1 MANFS
6 SMLPQLLLGEDLEKA
21 LTCLPQYNREEIKT
35 LSASERLLK
44 LTDIYRI
51 FIPTSMTYEIYQK
64 LYTMVSM
71 SLRQKGNIDSI
82 KQMNANYKWA
92 HGGEFHG
99 VVTGASSSTIIGN
112 SGIGKTSAI
121 QYAIGLLGPILETEK
136 PYHKVIPVLMVSCP
150 FDSNYKG
157 LLCQILISIDE
168 ILGTNYYERSEK
180 SHMNAQQVLGM
191 ACQLCH
197 LYVGTLIIDEIQFIV
212 EHRAGKQLYL
222 MILQLINTS
231 CISVLLVGTSEC
243 IYFFRQ
249 APQIARRS
257 VGLEY
262 GPMDFGND
270 FKKLCQTLFNY
281 QYVAKD
287 SALTDSLVY
296 WLYEH
301 SGGISA
307 SLVSLIHDAQEIA
320 IMKGKEILGIETLT
334 EAYNSRLKMLHGY
347 TTGSITKLQTS
358 THKDKVESAFA
369 TFKQT
374 KSIDVDV
381 SIADIVA
388 KAKRDMA
395 DVMTRLREHI
405 TIEVIPC

>member
-1 MANFS
+1 MVDFS
-6 SMLPQLLLGEDLEKA
+6 AMLPKLLLGNELETA
-21 LTCLPQYNREEIKT
+21 LTCLPQYNKEEIKG

-44 LTDIYRI
+44 LTDIYRV

-71 SLRQKGNIDSI
+71 SLRQKGTIDSI

-92 HGGEFHG
+92 HGGVFHG
-99 VVTGASSSTIIGN
+99 VITGASSSTIIGN
-112 SGIGKTSAI
+112 SGIGKSSAI
-121 QYAIGLLGPILETEK
+121 QYAINLLGPILESQK

-157 LLCQILISIDE
+157 LLFQILISIDE
-168 ILGTNYYERSEK
+168 ILGTNYYERTEK
-180 SHMNAQQVLGM
+180 SHMNAQQVLGLV
-191 ACQLCH
+191 CQICH

-231 CISVLLVGTSEC
+231 CISVLLVGTNEC
-243 IYFFRQ
+243 LDFFRQ

-262 GPMDFGND
+262 GPMAFNEE
-270 FKKLCQTLFNY
+270 FRKLCETLFSY

-287 SALTDSLVY
+287 SILTESLTY
-296 WLYEH
+296 WLFEH
-301 SGGISA
+301 TGGISA

-320 IMKGKEILGIETLT
+320 IMKGKETLGIETLT
-334 EAYNSRLKMLHGY
+334 EAYSSRMKMLHSHSCN
-347 TTGSITKLQTS
+347 SITKIRKS
-358 THKDKVESAFA
+358 TYKDRVEASFGNTTEVKVIEIEKSIQDIVFQAKRTNADLVAKLREYIKVEEI
-369 TFKQT
+369 Q
-374 KSIDVDV
+374 
-381 SIADIVA
+381 
-388 KAKRDMA
+388 
-395 DVMTRLREHI
+395 
-405 TIEVIPC
+405 C